1 MFDSSRVDNRSP
13 VMFVIGS
20 QQVIAGWDEGVR
32 GMCIG
37 FVFIYNCSYAISTKI
52 FNNKNFITVEGH
64 RTFMSIPGE

>member
-37 FVFIYNCSYAISTKI
+37 FVFITAATQ
-52 FNNKNFITVEGH
+52 F
-64 RTFMSIPGE
+64 